1 MFDQLDPGSPTPLYE
16 QIAQRVRAAIAAGE
30 AKPGTMLPSVRQLA
44 GDLRVNPATVAQAYR
59 QLERDGF
66 VTSRRGTGT
75 YVNALSTDRR
85 AGERAAQA
93 RELVRGLVQEGA
105 RRGISAKELQAALR
119 EELGSRDTDQGTEG
133 WASASAPRE
142 QEDG

>member
-16 QIAQRVRAAIAAGE
+16 QIAQRVRAAIASGE
-30 AKPGTMLPSVRQLA
+30 AKPGTALPSVRQLS

-85 AGERAAQA
+85 ADERIAQA
-93 RELVRGLVQEGA
+93 RELARSAIEEAV
-105 RRGISAKELQAALR
+105 RRGITGEELQDALR
-119 EELGSRDTDQGTEG
+119 AELGGGDSNDENDE
-133 WASASAPRE
+133 WAGASAPLE
-142 QEDG
+142 ELDG